1 MGSGEVP
8 DEAPEGA
15 MPEVAAPRPIPS
27 SHDLPNDTEGF
38 ATGWPGKRPRS
49 EAAQRAREKREQRRV
64 EAGGEELGWTFT
76 DGLMFILGG
85 YFDQNRRLPASDDEF
100 SLRVMQLIGE
110 SPARDFEAFSSID
123 FSINHRVYTVQQFG
137 KTLTSFS
144 SMKMLDDSPNGKFVY
159 EEGGFWDAVRELE
172 EAAGEDE
179 LRVYNQI
186 ADQLAKEFYKPVE

>member
-49 EAAQRAREKREQRRV
+49 EAVQRAREKREQRRV
-64 EAGGEELGWTFT
+64 EAGGERLDWTFT
-76 DGLMFILGG
+76 DGLMLILGG
-85 YFDQNRRLPASDDEF
+85 YFDQNKRMPVQDITFNVRAA
-100 SLRVMQLIGE
+100 QLIGE
-110 SPARDFEAFSSID
+110 SPARDFEAFKGLGFDSKD
-123 FSINHRVYTVQQFG
+123 WAYTFFQFE
-137 KTLTSFS
+137 KAITNLASVN
-144 SMKMLDDSPNGKFVY
+144 MLDDSPNGRFVY

-172 EAAGEDE
+172 DAAGEDE